1 MTQTEYGLEHL
12 GDLTDMLLAR
22 HAGEAV
28 LRRAHLGRETER
40 LVDLESGEVDIVL
53 LAVNDIATMVSLDLR
68 GRKRVV
74 VNGAFDTVVLLA
86 LIR

>member
-1 MTQTEYGLEHL
+1 MTQTKYDLECL
-12 GDLTDMLLAR
+12 NDLTDVFLTR

-40 LVDLESGEVDIVL
+40 LVDFESGEVDIVL

-68 GRKRVV
+68 GRERGV

-86 LIR
+86 LVR